1 MLYIQVNCNY
11 IACIMN
17 SPRVTFV
24 GASLSSQ
31 LGIKVLLAT
40 VIMDV
45 CTVTQDLIAMQVA
58 TKRVRKSV
66 CMYIIIINIRA
77 H

>member
-1 MLYIQVNCNY
+1 MHNELTKSN
-11 IACIMN
+11 
-17 SPRVTFV
+17 V
-24 GASLSSQ
+24 GASFSSQ

-45 CTVTQDLIAMQVA
+45 YTVTQDLIAMQVA